1 MSNWFSNIGQLAGLM
16 RNMGRLR
23 EEAERFRDR
32 LRDLQAEASAGGDL
46 VTVRVNG
53 HTELIKV
60 MLTPAALEM
69 GDREMLEDLIVS
81 ATNQAIA
88 KVRELIRVEAQNM
101 AQSMGLPPGMDI
113 PGI

>member
-1 MSNWFSNIGQLAGLM
+1 MLTYALGRGL
-16 RNMGRLR
+16 
-23 EEAERFRDR
+23 EYYDKCAVDEVVKK
-32 LRDLQAEASAGGDL
+32 ASAGGDL

-53 HTELIKV
+53 HTELLKV
-60 MLTPAALEM
+60 TLTPAALEM